1 MLTSEIWEHNQLKFC
16 QQTAS
21 CLFFIRQT
29 VVGKHRVDL
38 WRFRFKVGVH
48 SLLTKT
54 YSPFDY
60 IYVVC
65 FDFFPKGTTTVVHK
79 NGYQRKK
86 LIVEHIFQDKQ
97 PRFESQ
103 SHSMVLPQDMFHS
116 SVYRCSHSTL

>member
-1 MLTSEIWEHNQLKFC
+1 MGTSSVEILPTNCF
-16 QQTAS
+16 
-21 CLFFIRQT
+21 LFVFSPTNCCWQR
-29 VVGKHRVDL
+29 RADL

-48 SLLTKT
+48 SLLSKT

-60 IYVVC
+60 IHVVY

-79 NGYQRKK
+79 SGYQRKK
-86 LIVEHIFQDKQ
+86 LIVEHILQDKQ
-97 PRFESQ
+97 PRYESQ